1 MNSKYFDT
9 AAKMD
14 KALIECLEKKDLE
27 YITVKEICAKAGVNR
42 STFYLHYDTI
52 ADLLNECAD
61 RARKKC
67 FEKYSS
73 ELTDVK
79 KRLASEN
86 LENTILISPEYLKP
100 FLEFVYENK
109 RLFKVVLYHPTT
121 FDSENTFLR
130 LFDEIFSPAMDKFHI
145 ESRQK
150 QYVVRF
156 YLGGIITVVNEWIK
170 KDCAES
176 TDLIADICMRCIMPS
191 IKENDLMN
199 ADSNKK

>member
-14 KALIECLEKKDLE
+14 RALIECLEKKDLE

-61 RARKKC
+61 WARKKC
-67 FEKYSS
+67 FEKYSL

-79 KRLASEN
+79 KRLTSEN
-86 LENTILISPEYLKP
+86 AEQVILISPEYLMP
-100 FLEFVYENK
+100 FLEFVQENK
-109 RLFKVVLYHPTT
+109 RLFKVVLSHPMT

-145 ESRQK
+145 ENRQK

-176 TDLIADICMRCIMPS
+176 TDFIADICLSCIMPS